1 MITRFQARGYKSLA
15 EVDVALARLTV
26 VFGPNAA
33 GKSNLLDA
41 LGLLGRL
48 VTEDNLDDA
57 FKAHRGAPLEAFTLP
72 PGGTEA
78 LQRQPSARLRL
89 SVDVRLSD
97 SVVTAVQSEIEKRRA
112 GLDAGKPQ
120 RRVVLERYLRYS
132 VEVEIR
138 TDSGHLLVMDE
149 RLEALNR
156 DGELK
161 RSRAPFLERLA
172 GEDFIRLR
180 HEGQGRPAQEEIGQ
194 DRTVVSKRLY
204 APHYPHVAALREEMA
219 SWRFYL
225 LEPALMRQE
234 VPLQEVE
241 TLAADGSDLAAF
253 YNSVKA
259 RGSAAFH
266 GYELALRQVVRSA
279 DGLAVERTP
288 QGTLRLVVHEGE
300 IPLSSRL
307 LSEGSLRVLG
317 LLAITNPLRPLSLV
331 GYEEPENGIHATR
344 LAVVAT
350 MLLEAA
356 EAGQTQFVLN
366 THSPV
371 LPEHFQVQDQTTLLA
386 CRMSHGRTSFS
397 HVRGNT
403 LFAGDEIADALDG
416 DETSS
421 LAERLV
427 RGDFA

>member
-1 MITRFQARGYKSLA
+1 MLTRFRARGYKSLA
-15 EVDVALARLTV
+15 DVDVALARLTV

-78 LQRQPSARLRL
+78 LQRQTSARLWL
-89 SVDVRLSD
+89 SVDVQLSD
-97 SVVTAVQSEIEKRRA
+97 SVVAAVQSEIEKRRA
-112 GLDAGKPQ
+112 GLDAGKPP
-120 RRVVLERYLRYS
+120 RRIALERYLRYS

-156 DGELK
+156 DGSPK
-161 RSRAPFLERLA
+161 QSRAPFLERLT

-219 SWRFYL
+219 SWRFYF

-241 TLAADGSDLAAF
+241 TLAANGSDLAAF
-253 YNSVKA
+253 YNSVKT
-259 RGSAAFH
+259 RGDAAFH

-279 DGLAVERTP
+279 DGLQIERTP
-288 QGTLRLVVHEGE
+288 QGTLRLVVHEGTL
-300 IPLSSRL
+300 PLSSRL

-371 LPEHFQVQDQTTLLA
+371 LPEHFQGHEQTALLA
-386 CRMSHGRTSFS
+386 CRKTGGTTYFS
-397 HVRGNT
+397 RVDGGT
-403 LFAGDEIADALDG
+403 LYAVGEVADALD
-416 DETSS
+416 DEETSS